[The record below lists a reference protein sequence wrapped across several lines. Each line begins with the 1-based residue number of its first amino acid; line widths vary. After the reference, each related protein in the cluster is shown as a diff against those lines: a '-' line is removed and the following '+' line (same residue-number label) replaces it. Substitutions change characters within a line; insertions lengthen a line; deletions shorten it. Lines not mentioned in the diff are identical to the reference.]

1 MYCNVCNEYRKSKK
15 EMKYHIF
22 SKENIKSFYCLQ

>member
-1 MYCNVCNEYRKSKK
+1 MFVMNIENLKK